1 LREESSDYVAVV
13 TARIVR
19 MFQRYAQNID
29 PEDERFIAYISH
41 YLIEKGVK
49 DPKTLVYSDLYKLI
63 KEGIRQYVRK
73 QETRPQLN
81 K

>member
-1 LREESSDYVAVV
+1 MV

-29 PEDERFIAYISH
+29 PEDERFIGHITH

-49 DPKTLVYSDLYKLI
+49 DPKSLVYSDLYKLI
-63 KEGIRQYVRK
+63 KEGIGQYLRK
-73 QETRPQLN
+73 QESRPAM
-81 K
+81 KE